1 MGTSESK
8 NKTEEEVIGN
18 YLSHLKI
25 QKENRISSQKASE
38 SHSRKIKMLETCDN
52 VKLII
57 II

>member
-1 MGTSESK
+1 MGTSAPI

-18 YLSHLKI
+18 YLNHLRI
-25 QKENRISSQKASE
+25 QKENIICSKKASE
-38 SHSRKIKMLETCDN
+38 SHSKVIRMLETSDN